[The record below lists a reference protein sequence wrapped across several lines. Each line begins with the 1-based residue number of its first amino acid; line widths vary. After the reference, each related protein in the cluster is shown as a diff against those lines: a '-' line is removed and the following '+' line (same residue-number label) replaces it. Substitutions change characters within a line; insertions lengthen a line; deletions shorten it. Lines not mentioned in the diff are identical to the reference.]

1 MLSGVLICVLHLCQ
15 GQCAGAKEQTPS
27 AADQHQLVHFTP
39 HLYGAEVMQE
49 AHQCLLQFNHV
60 CVRVCLFVTG
70 VGDIEASPKEDAY
83 SLCAHVP
90 FIAFTK
96 TAHVHVIKCFRALLP
111 LLLKTRTS
119 QCHALASH
127 RWPAQTAVP
136 CIAKARKYT
145 AQ

>member
-1 MLSGVLICVLHLCQ
+1 
-15 GQCAGAKEQTPS
+15 
-27 AADQHQLVHFTP
+27 
-39 HLYGAEVMQE
+39 
-49 AHQCLLQFNHV
+49 
-60 CVRVCLFVTG
+60 VTG

-145 AQ
+145 AQWHAGQEPVRTIPSQPPHPAFSAACIRELQPPQTSTEHRTQP